1 MRWQKKRRVNRKYCK
16 ETINRDQF
24 KKCLF
29 RFLKEFGYY
38 SAYLREIK
46 PYCKE
51 FVSWDSVTGQ
61 SICKDISFERFLR
74 RFRSAIY
81 RSMFP
86 TNDTYWDTVF
96 YLWQQWARE
105 EDYIDSSTIIV

>member
-1 MRWQKKRRVNRKYCK
+1 MRWQKKRRTNRKYCK

-38 SAYLREIK
+38 NAYLREIK

-51 FVSWDSVTGQ
+51 FVFWDSVTGQ
-61 SICKDISFERFLR
+61 SIFKDISYERFLR
-74 RFRSAIY
+74 RFRFAIN

-86 TNDTYWDTVF
+86 TNETYWDTVF
-96 YLWQQWARE
+96 YLWQQWSRE

>member
-1 MRWQKKRRVNRKYCK
+1 MRWQKKRKINRKYCK
-16 ETINRDQF
+16 ETINRDQL
-24 KKCLF
+24 KRCLF

-46 PYCKE
+46 PHCKE

-61 SICKDISFERFLR
+61 SICKDISYERFLR
-74 RFRSAIY
+74 KFHSAIY

-86 TNDTYWDTVF
+86 TNETYWDTLF

-105 EDYIDSSTIIV
+105 EDSIDSSTVIV